1 MSVADSIRDR
11 VGSDSDPND
20 GAGSGLKLVTLLTYL
35 FLYGPI
41 LVVVLMSFDAGR
53 YGLRWDFTTE
63 WYASLATRSDLIDS
77 LWLSIQIGIV
87 VMIISTVLAVVAAFG
102 LSRFDW
108 PKRKGPIA
116 TYLIFVPLTLPIIIY
131 GIGLYV
137 FFTQLG
143 IGRGFFPIVVGHVLY
158 TLPFATLVVGA
169 GVIGLDRTL
178 EEAAM
183 DLGADPLT
191 TFREVTLP
199 ALMPNIVAAALFSF
213 TLSFDEFLISFFV
226 SGGGAVPL
234 PVRIWGMVRADIEP
248 EVYAISVVVLLIS
261 IAIAGMATRLRRF

>member
-1 MSVADSIRDR
+1 MSVADRLGLGLESRKR
-11 VGSDSDPND
+11 SKFALVGTV
-20 GAGSGLKLVTLLTYL
+20 GLTYL

-41 LVVVLMSFDAGR
+41 IVILLMSFDAGR
-53 YGLRWDFTTE
+53 YGIRWDFTLE
-63 WYASLATRSDLIDS
+63 WYENLPARSDLVGS
-77 LWLSIQIGIV
+77 LFLSIQIGIV
-87 VMIISTVLAVVAAFG
+87 VMIVSTILAIVAAYALVRFG
-102 LSRFDW
+102 W

-131 GIGLYV
+131 GIGLFV
-137 FFTQLG
+137 FFTQIG
-143 IGRGFFPIVVGHVLY
+143 IGRGFIPIVIGHIMY
-158 TLPFATLVVGA
+158 SFPFATLVVAA
-169 GVIGLDRTL
+169 GVINLDRSV

-183 DLGADPLT
+183 DLGADRIT

-199 ALMPNIVAAALFSF
+199 ALMPNIIAAALFSF

-226 SGGGAVPL
+226 SGAGAIPL

-261 IAIAGMATRLRRF
+261 ITLAGIASRLYRF

>member
-1 MSVADSIRDR
+1 MSVAGLLGR
-11 VGSDSDPND
+11 GD
-20 GAGSGLKLVTLLTYL
+20 GADDGASTGLKAAAALTYL

-53 YGLRWDFTTE
+53 YGLRWEFTGE
-63 WYASLATRSDLIDS
+63 WYANLAARGDLIDS
-77 LWLSIQIGIV
+77 LVLSIQIANV
-87 VMIISTVLAVVAAFG
+87 VMIVSTVLAVVAAFG
-102 LSRFDW
+102 LVRFKW
-108 PKRKGPIA
+108 PRQKGPIA

-131 GIGLYV
+131 GIGLFV
-137 FFTQLG
+137 FFTELG
-143 IGRGFFPIVVGHVLY
+143 IGRGFVPIVIGHVMY
-158 TLPFATLVVGA
+158 TFPFATLVVAA
-169 GVIGLDRTL
+169 GVMGLDRSL

-199 ALMPNIVAAALFSF
+199 ALMPNVLAAALFSF

-226 SGGGAVPL
+226 SGGGSIPL

-248 EVYAISVVVLLIS
+248 EVYAISVVVLVIS
-261 IAIAGMATRLRRF
+261 ITIAAMATRLRRD

>member
-1 MSVADSIRDR
+1 MSVADSIRNR
-11 VGSDSDPND
+11 VGSASDPND
-20 GAGSGLKLVTLLTYL
+20 GAGSRLKLVTLLTYL

-41 LVVVLMSFDAGR
+41 LVVVVMSFDAGR
-53 YGLRWDFTTE
+53 YGLRWDFTME
-63 WYASLATRSDLIDS
+63 WYANLAARSDLLDS

-108 PKRKGPIA
+108 PKRKGPVA

-131 GIGLYV
+131 GIGLFV

-226 SGGGAVPL
+226 SGGGTVPL

-248 EVYAISVVVLLIS
+248 EVYAISVIVLLIS
-261 IAIAGMATRLRRF
+261 IVIAAMATRLRRF